1 MDGSTQNSNV
11 SFVGIDVSK
20 SKFDFV
26 ILPEGTGRTYPY
38 DREGIE
44 RLLAELRQHDCVV
57 VLEATGGFERRL
69 AAELVEAGHQTAIA
83 NPRQVRDFARGIG
96 MLAKNDRIDAA
107 LLEQF
112 AARMP
117 FEPWQPPSRSALQLR
132 AISRRIRALTQAST
146 AEKNRLHAASS
157 SQTTPTILRRD
168 LQSSI
173 RHFQNSIQRLRQEA
187 LKIITGDALLKRQFD
202 LLLTAPGIASTSA
215 ILILGEV
222 ATLSQD
228 LDARQW
234 VAHAGLDPRHETS
247 GTSVHKPAHISKA
260 GNKYL
265 RSALYMPALVARRWQ
280 PNLKAF
286 ALHLQARGK
295 KPIQA
300 LIAVMRKLLVALFH
314 MLQRNQTF
322 DGSKLFKLK
331 DTPLPTPHHTE
342 NAA

>member
-1 MDGSTQNSNV
+1 MVKVDCC
-11 SFVGIDVSK
+11 GIDVSAK
-20 SKFDFV
+20 QLTVAFRRDGQRLEVRSFPNTFQGHQSICRYLARPDRLV
-26 ILPEGTGRTYPY
+26 RASLESTGLYGL
-38 DREGIE
+38 DLAIALSQSEGI
-44 RLLAELRQHDCVV
+44 QVMV
-57 VLEATGGFERRL
+57 
-69 AAELVEAGHQTAIA
+69 A
-83 NPRQVRDFARGIG
+83 NPRAVRRFAQALGHRS
-96 MLAKNDRIDAA
+96 KNDRIDAA

-117 FEPWQPPSRSALQLR
+117 FEPWQPPSRAALQLR

-300 LIAVMRKLLVALFH
+300 LVAVMRKLLVALFH